1 MENSTEMENRG
12 RGTLGEV
19 GACGGCA
26 EREGGRG
33 YVLRGDRVKK
43 GMLAREKA
51 DKDKACVVSSAVI
64 Y

>member
-12 RGTLGEV
+12 RGGGGALGEV
-19 GACGGCA
+19 DGWGCA

-33 YVLRGDRVKK
+33 CVLRGDRVKK

-51 DKDKACVVSSAVI
+51 DKDKACVVS
-64 Y
+64 